1 MTVKSVQIV
10 YWDSSAV
17 LSALFTDSNSRSAQK
32 WSGTQGV
39 HFVSTLTFAEVSA
52 VIHRMQRERII
63 SKTLIQAAFEV
74 LDNGP
79 WRRISAWP
87 EWEIIRSLTT
97 KHPLRGADLW
107 HLATAKSMHTEF
119 PELYLLSFDKR
130 LIKAAQSESLCDL
143 SK

>member
-1 MTVKSVQIV
+1 
-10 YWDSSAV
+10 
-17 LSALFTDSNSRSAQK
+17 
-32 WSGTQGV
+32 
-39 HFVSTLTFAEVSA
+39 
-52 VIHRMQRERII
+52 MQRERII